1 MNDLQCWFATGTL
14 VEDARLKFTP
24 SGFPILD
31 FELSS
36 QRTYVVKDQPRE
48 ERLTAS
54 CTILGDLGKQLA
66 PSLKAGARVMVRGRW
81 KLSEWTDQKT
91 GQPRKRHVVTVDECS
106 LLTSIGETSGAPSD
120 AVPDGMPF

>member
-1 MNDLQCWFATGTL
+1 VNDLQAWICTGTL
-14 VEDARLKFTP
+14 VEDAKLKFTP
-24 SGFPILD
+24 SGFPICD

-36 QRTYVVKDQPRE
+36 QRTYTVKDQPRE

-81 KLSEWTDQKT
+81 KLSEWQDAKT
-91 GQPRKRHVVTVDECS
+91 GQPRKRHVVTCDDVS
-106 LLTSIGETSGAPSD
+106 LLGEVAAQATPP
-120 AVPDGMPF
+120 PDDMAF